1 MDMIEVKNVS
11 FRYPQQEVLRDITF
25 RIAPGRFLAIA
36 GPNGAGKTTLLRL
49 LNGMLKP
56 TKGGITID
64 GEPMSRYNP
73 RRLAHKIAVVRQDV
87 LPSFAY
93 SVYETIIM
101 GRTCHFGPM
110 GFESEADQ
118 QAVQAAMEAT
128 ETTQFASRRLTQ
140 LSGGE
145 RQRVYIARALA
156 QDTPILLLDEPT
168 SFLDMR
174 HQVAVFDLLKGLQ
187 KQRGIT
193 IIAITHNLNLAGQYC
208 EEMLLLGPPGQYTIG
223 PVRNILTAAT
233 MERFFHVK
241 ILQGHIGDVNFLLPV
256 GRPNCDTGR

>member
-11 FRYPQQEVLRDITF
+11 FRYPPQEVLRDVTF
-25 RIAPGRFLAIA
+25 RIAAGQFLAIA
-36 GPNGAGKTTLLRL
+36 GPNGAGKTTLLQL
-49 LNGMLKP
+49 LSGMLKP
-56 TKGGITID
+56 TRGSILID

-93 SVYETIIM
+93 SVYETVLM

-110 GFESEADQ
+110 GFESEADR

-128 ETTQFASRRLTQ
+128 ETTCFASRRLTQ

-174 HQVAVFDLLKGLQ
+174 HQVAVFDLLKDLQ
-187 KQRGIT
+187 NRRGIT
-193 IIAITHNLNLAGQYC
+193 ILVITHNVNLAGQYC
-208 EEMLLLGPPGQYTIG
+208 DQMLLLGPPGQYEIG
-223 PVRNILTAAT
+223 SVSHIVTAAM
-233 MERFFHVK
+233 MERFFGVK
-241 ILQGHIGDVNFLLPV
+241 VLLGKMENINFLIPIA
-256 GRPNCDTGR
+256 RSPHKTAE